1 MSVKI
6 TSFYI
11 LWYDKY
17 HYPRKVNNLLKISLM
32 SDIYKCVT
40 KVLTLVGIKFVVGV
54 ILVSSIDLDYFKDYG
69 YFIIY

>member
-1 MSVKI
+1 
-6 TSFYI
+6 
-11 LWYDKY
+11 
-17 HYPRKVNNLLKISLM
+17 M